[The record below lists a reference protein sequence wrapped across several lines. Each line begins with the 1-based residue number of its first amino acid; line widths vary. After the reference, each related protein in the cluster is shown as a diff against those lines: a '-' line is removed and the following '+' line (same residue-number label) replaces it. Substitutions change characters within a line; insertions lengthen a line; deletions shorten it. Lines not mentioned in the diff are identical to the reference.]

1 MLEMDRKK
9 TQAENPDAKKNWL
22 DNKAVLLGF
31 IIFVQGLVAFGLT
44 QYLILPKLMAHE
56 AGLGA
61 SGVMSGETIERGVLV
76 DLDDIIVTLASQSRR
91 ARDLRI
97 NINLEVR
104 DQHTAEIVR
113 ARLPELRDT
122 AIMTLSEKSVEDL
135 NKPGGKINLRAEIFK
150 KLEDSIPDGRLMN
163 VYFSD
168 LVIQ

>member
-1 MLEMDRKK
+1 MLETDRKK
-9 TQAENPDAKKNWL
+9 TQAENPDPRKKNWL

-44 QYLILPKLMAHE
+44 QYLILPRLMAHE
-56 AGLGA
+56 AGMGP
-61 SGVMSGETIERGVLV
+61 GQDGEMIERGVLV

-91 ARDLRI
+91 TRYLRI

-104 DQHTAEIVR
+104 DKHTAEAVK
-113 ARLPELRDT
+113 ARIPELRDT

-135 NKPGGKINLRAEIFK
+135 TKPGGKINLRAEVFK
-150 KLEDSIPDGRLMN
+150 RLEESITDGRLMN